1 MSCLAGRVP
10 GIVVHQE
17 RLVEEDLFTLR
28 GSNAVLLPVLV
39 DVAIVPLESDRLRQ
53 RIRALIHRMSILQQ
67 YTRTGE
73 VGCEA

>member
-1 MSCLAGRVP
+1 VP
-10 GIVVHQE
+10 GIFVHQE

-53 RIRALIHRMSILQQ
+53 RIRPLIHR
-67 YTRTGE
+67 
-73 VGCEA
+73 